1 MMSTSPARMFTALC
15 AAGLITLA
23 MAAPEAREAPSAAP
37 EPAMAAAA
45 QAADHGKEVYTANKC
60 QMCHMID
67 GVGSKRVPLDGVGS
81 KLTKEEIRKWI
92 VAPAEMNPKVKKP
105 NFAKIAEKDLA
116 ALVDYLATL
125 KK

>member
-1 MMSTSPARMFTALC
+1 MMSTNPARILAILC
-15 AAGLITLA
+15 AAGLIALA
-23 MAAPEAREAPSAAP
+23 ITAPEAREAPSVGP
-37 EPAMAAAA
+37 LPTMAVAA
-45 QAADHGKEVYTANKC
+45 QAIDHGKEVYTANKC

-67 GVGSKRVPLDGVGS
+67 GVGSKRVPLDGVGT

-92 VAPAEMNPKVKKP
+92 VTPAEMNPKVKKP
-105 NFAKIAEKDLA
+105 NFSKIAEKDLV